1 MKIEQFIVDGSET
14 IRVALQKMNEGG
26 QGFIAVYREV
36 KVYGIITDG
45 DVRRAILQ
53 GVDLGEEVSSIA
65 NTRFRYLEAFDR
77 QKVEEIFAHTPVR
90 HLPIIQEGRL
100 VEVIFEEA
108 FFLEEG
114 ESGNQQAVLDVPL
127 VIMAGGRGTRL
138 YPYTKVLPKALVPVH
153 GRPILEMIIDRFK
166 EYAVNSVFIS
176 VNHKAGMIRAYFE
189 DVQQED
195 IGIHFF
201 QEDHPLGT
209 AGALHLMKT
218 SLDRD
223 FFLSNCDILVKTD
236 YREVL
241 DFHRQNY
248 FAITIVGALIHHR
261 MPYGVCRIENGGTL
275 IDLVEKQ
282 EHDYLVNTGMYVV
295 SPRVL
300 PLIPEGVALDMN
312 ELISLVQSAG
322 QRVGVFPI
330 PQNAWLDIGQ
340 LDNYNHLLEKE

>member
-153 GRPILEMIIDRFK
+153 GRPIIEMIIDRFK

-209 AGALHLMKT
+209 AGALRLMKT

>member
-153 GRPILEMIIDRFK
+153 GRPIIEMIIDRFK